1 MTSTFRARF
10 GAVLTVAAVVAGSV
24 VATAGAAFA
33 DHDRNDGHA
42 GRPHAHEP
50 AHAAYAV
57 GSRTV
62 VFVDTSRPT
71 PANGS
76 YAGAPSR
83 TLPTLILYP
92 ARGDTNGSIVAGA
105 PPARTGRGFP
115 LVVFS
120 HGFTASGPAYA
131 GLVAQFVQA
140 GYVVALPT
148 FPLSNGAAPGGPTIL
163 DYVNQPGDVSFVITQ
178 MLRLDHTRG
187 DPLRHVIDDRDI
199 GVAGHSLGAITTL
212 GVAANTC
219 CQDRRVDA
227 AVSFSGIELFPNGKW
242 FAQPTPP
249 LLLVHGT
256 ADGTVPYGASVTIYG
271 QAPAPKAFLTLTG
284 APHTPFR
291 APWLDPTVKTVVD
304 FLDGYLKHDRNALRR
319 LARDGNV
326 PGVSSLQE
334 ALCTHSWGR
343 CRDAA

>member
-1 MTSTFRARF
+1 MTSTIRVRL
-10 GAVLTVAAVVAGSV
+10 GAVLAVVAVVAASA
-24 VATAGAAFA
+24 VATAGSAFA
-33 DHDRNDGHA
+33 DHDRHDGDGHA
-42 GRPHAHEP
+42 HAT
-50 AHAAYAV
+50 YAV
-57 GSRTV
+57 GSRSV
-62 VFVDTSRPT
+62 VFVDTTRPT
-71 PANGS
+71 PANGT

-92 ARGDTNGSIVAGA
+92 ARGDGSGSIVPGA
-105 PPARTGRGFP
+105 TPARTEHGFP

-120 HGFTASGPAYA
+120 HGFTANGPAYA
-131 GLVAQFVQA
+131 PLVALFVQA

-148 FPLSNGAAPGGPTIL
+148 FPLSNGAAPGGPTIV

-178 MLRLDHTRG
+178 MLRLDHTKG
-187 DPLRHVIDDRDI
+187 DPLRHVIDDDEI

-219 CQDRRVDA
+219 CQDRRIDA

-249 LLLVHGT
+249 LLLVHGN
-256 ADGTVPYGASVTIYG
+256 ADGTVPYGASVSIYG
-271 QAPAPKAFLTLTG
+271 QAPPPKAFLTLVG

-291 APWLDPTVKTVVD
+291 TPWLDPTVKTVVD
-304 FLDGYLKHDRNALRR
+304 FLDGYLKHDGGALRR
-319 LARDGNV
+319 LARDGSN
-326 PGVSSLQE
+326 PGVTTLQQD
-334 ALCTHSWGR
+334 LCLRSWGR